1 MYGQVPLCLLYNAS
15 LMLPART
22 KIMLRSLIAIFF
34 FACLPCSGIGQQTT
48 APATAVD
55 LSGLR
60 WRMIGPFRGGR
71 SIAVSG
77 VQGDANNYYFGGVG
91 GGVWK
96 TQNGGLTWKPIF
108 DNEPIASIGAIAVAP
123 SDANIIYVG
132 TGEAD
137 FRSNL
142 TYGNGVYK
150 STDAGKTWRNIGLS
164 ETRHI

>member
-1 MYGQVPLCLLYNAS
+1 MYGQVPLCLLYNAF

-22 KIMLRSLIAIFF
+22 KTMLRSLIAIFF
-34 FACLPCSGIGQQTT
+34 FAFLPCSGAGQQAT

-77 VQGDANNYYFGGVG
+77 IQGDANTYYFGGVA

-96 TQNGGLTWKPIF
+96 TQNGGLTWNPIF
-108 DNEPIASIGAIAVAP
+108 DSQQIASIGAIAVAP

-132 TGEAD
+132 
-137 FRSNL
+137 
-142 TYGNGVYK
+142 
-150 STDAGKTWRNIGLS
+150 
-164 ETRHI
+164 